1 MSSLTITSAQ
11 AAYLAQQVSAVRA
24 AEQALQQALALLT
37 LGAELPEGAILS
49 DINVDTGVLTFTA
62 PEL

>member
-1 MSSLTITSAQ
+1 MARVIVTPAQ

-49 DINVDTGVLTFTA
+49 DINVDTGVLTFTV

>member
-1 MSSLTITSAQ
+1 MHVTLTPAQ

-49 DINVDTGVLTFTA
+49 DINVDTGVLTFTV